1 MLLGA
6 DSHPGKLRGE
16 HVPGVP
22 LTKPELPVAFCT
34 SQENILF
41 FVCLGE
47 KEK

>member
-22 LTKPELPVAFCT
+22 LTKPALPVAFFT